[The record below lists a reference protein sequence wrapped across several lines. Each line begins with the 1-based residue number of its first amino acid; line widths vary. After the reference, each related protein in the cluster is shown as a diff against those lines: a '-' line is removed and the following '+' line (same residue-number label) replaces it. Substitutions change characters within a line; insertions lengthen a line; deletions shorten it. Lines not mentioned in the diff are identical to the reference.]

1 MLKKLNV
8 VRYNIYLYTSE
19 DHFEKKYTGNVNMN
33 KMVAGMSTIPAH
45 NV

>member
-8 VRYNIYLYTSE
+8 VRYNIYLYTGE
-19 DHFEKKYTGNVNMN
+19 DHFEKKYTGNRNMN
-33 KMVAGMSTIPAH
+33 KWVAGMSIIPAH